1 MGDMRFMQI
10 SDLHLGKKLRERSL
24 DEDQRYILGQ
34 IADIAERERVDG
46 LIIAGDVF
54 DDGSSMG
61 VEAVRTLDW
70 FLTDLSQR
78 GIETY
83 LISGNHDNM
92 DRLGYGREFFGT
104 KGIHI
109 ASVFEDEME
118 RYSKTKDGVTVDL
131 YMLPF
136 IKPVHARRMYG
147 DESITTYEQ
156 AVKAA
161 IDHADIVPGDR
172 FRILVTHQFVTNA
185 GVKPIQSDSEK
196 VYVGNTENV
205 DASVFD
211 RFDYV
216 ALGHIHRCQDVG
228 SERVHYCGAPL
239 KYSVDEY
246 DQRKSVTIMDID
258 RKGFTRRL
266 IELKPL
272 REVRMV
278 TGPLEGIVEA
288 AKQDPDRDDYIYA
301 RLTDSPENAM
311 DRLREVFPNI
321 MGMETPRVG
330 QEIIDVPMDIEGGID
345 PVSAFGDFYMKCTGE
360 RPTED
365 QIDIVVDMLSKGVDE

>member
-1 MGDMRFMQI
+1 MQI
-10 SDLHLGKKLRERSL
+10 SDLHLGRKLRERSL

-34 IADIAERERVDG
+34 IADIAEKEAVDG

-54 DDGSSMG
+54 DDGSSMSA
-61 VEAVRTLDW
+61 EAMKTLDG
-70 FLTDLSQR
+70 FLTNLSNR
-78 GIETY
+78 NIETY
-83 LISGNHDNM
+83 IISGNHDSM
-92 DRLGYGREFFGT
+92 DRLGYGKEFFGT
-104 KGIHI
+104 KGVHI

-118 RYSKTKDGVTVDL
+118 RYSKTKDGVTVDI

-136 IKPVHARRMYG
+136 IKPIYARRMYR
-147 DESITTYEQ
+147 DDSITTYES
-156 AVKAA
+156 AVRSA

-185 GVKPIQSDSEK
+185 GIRPEQSASEK

-211 RFDYV
+211 KFDYV
-216 ALGHIHRCQDVG
+216 ALGHIHRCQDVDPRG
-228 SERVHYCGAPL
+228 RIHYCGAPL

-246 DQRKSVTIMDID
+246 DQKKSVTMIDINE
-258 RKGFTRRL
+258 KGFSKRT

-272 REVRMV
+272 REVRIV
-278 TGPLEGIVEA
+278 RGPLDGIIEA
-288 AKQDPDRDDYIYA
+288 AKQDPDNEDYIYA

-321 MGMETPRVG
+321 VGIETPRTG
-330 QEIIDVPMDIEGGID
+330 QELLDTPIIETDDGID
-345 PVSAFGDFYMKCTGE
+345 PVSAFGDFYLRCTGGS
-360 RPTED
+360 PTKE
-365 QIDIVVDMLSKGVDE
+365 QMNIVTEFLSEEVDE